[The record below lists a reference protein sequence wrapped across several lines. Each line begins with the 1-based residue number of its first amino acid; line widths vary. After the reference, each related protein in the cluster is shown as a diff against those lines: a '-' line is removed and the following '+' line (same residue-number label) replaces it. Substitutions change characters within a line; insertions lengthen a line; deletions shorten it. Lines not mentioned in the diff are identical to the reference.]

1 MEAQRGPRG
10 RGFHDSITLSS
21 MGCAIYSG
29 AAPIFRLCG
38 LGEIHQSAYGRWKLL
53 MRNLMNGNNLRLLLC
68 ALMLAAA
75 PVAEAQ
81 QARKVPRVGYLAA
94 VSASADAPRLE
105 AFRQGLR
112 DLGYVE
118 GQNIQIDY
126 RHEGLDLERLPSHAA
141 ELLRLEVDVLVT
153 VTTNAAL
160 AAKKTT
166 GTIPIVF
173 MGVTDPIT
181 TGLAET
187 LARPGG
193 NSTGI
198 TNVAA
203 VLAGKRLELL
213 KETMPKVTRVAVL
226 WDRKAPG
233 SIPQWE
239 ESQAPA
245 KKLGLELYS
254 MEAGSVDEYVASF
267 TQAVKA
273 RNDAVWVTLNPVAN
287 SNQKLI
293 AELAIANGLPS
304 ICARGDYAENGC
316 LMAYGPGYGMEGKD
330 GARYVDRILKGAK
343 PADLPIEQPTKFE
356 LLINLK
362 TAKRIGFTIP
372 RSVLHRADKVIQ

>member
-1 MEAQRGPRG
+1 
-10 RGFHDSITLSS
+10 
-21 MGCAIYSG
+21 
-29 AAPIFRLCG
+29 
-38 LGEIHQSAYGRWKLL
+38 

-68 ALMLAAA
+68 ALMLVAAS
-75 PVAEAQ
+75 VAEAQ

-213 KETMPKVTRVAVL
+213 KETMPKVARVAVL

-254 MEAGSVDEYVASF
+254 MEAGSVDEYVAAF

>member
-1 MEAQRGPRG
+1 
-10 RGFHDSITLSS
+10 
-21 MGCAIYSG
+21 
-29 AAPIFRLCG
+29 
-38 LGEIHQSAYGRWKLL
+38 
-53 MRNLMNGNNLRLLLC
+53 MRKLMNGKNLRILLC
-68 ALMLAAA
+68 ALMLAAGPA
-75 PVAEAQ
+75 AEAQ
-81 QARKVPRVGYLAA
+81 QARKMPRVGYLAA

-126 RHEGLDLERLPSHAA
+126 RHESLDLARLPSHAA

-153 VTTNAAL
+153 VTTNAAQ

-173 MGVTDPIT
+173 MGVTDPIAA
-181 TGLAET
+181 GLAET

-254 MEAGSVDEYVASF
+254 MEASSVDEYVAAF
-267 TQAVKA
+267 AQAVKSD
-273 RNDAVWVTLNPVAN
+273 NNAVWVTLNPVAN

-293 AELAIANGLPS
+293 AELAIASGLPS

-316 LMAYGPGYGMEGKD
+316 LMAYGPGYRMEGKD

-343 PADLPIEQPTKFE
+343 PSDLPIEQPTKFE

-372 RSVLHRADKVIQ
+372 RSVLSRADKVIQ

>member
-1 MEAQRGPRG
+1 MRGK
-10 RGFHDSITLSS
+10 T
-21 MGCAIYSG
+21 
-29 AAPIFRLCG
+29 
-38 LGEIHQSAYGRWKLL
+38 
-53 MRNLMNGNNLRLLLC
+53 LRLLLC
-68 ALMLAAA
+68 TLMLLAAGT
-75 PVAEAQ
+75 EAASQ
-81 QARKVPRVGYLAA
+81 QPRKVPRVGYLAA

-126 RHEGLDLERLPSHAA
+126 RHESRDLDRLPSHAA
-141 ELLRLEVDVLVT
+141 ELVGMEVDVLVT

-166 GTIPIVF
+166 GTLPIVF
-173 MGVTDPIT
+173 MGVTDPIS
-181 TGLAET
+181 TGLAQS

-213 KETMPKVTRVAVL
+213 KETMPKAGRVAVL

-233 SIPQWE
+233 SVPQWE
-239 ESQAPA
+239 QSQEPA
-245 KKLGLELYS
+245 RKLGLELYS
-254 MEAGSVDEYVASF
+254 MEVSSVDEYVAAF
-267 TQAVKA
+267 QQAVKA
-273 RNDAVWVTLNPVAN
+273 RSSAVWVTLNPVAN
-287 SNQKLI
+287 SHQKLI
-293 AELAIANGLPS
+293 AELAIASGLPS

-316 LMAYGPGYGMEGKD
+316 LMAYGPGYDMEGKD

-372 RSVLHRADKVIQ
+372 RPVLNRADKVIQ